1 MIENFEKYIKNP
13 VISYRLNTFYSD
25 IIMDKV
31 HLIKRVEEILKL
43 PFIKVKHKIC
53 ILNPDETVAHQI
65 PYEDVVGGSISYSEN
80 LQNGTR
86 RDLSFT
92 LINTSGKYTPIL
104 NSSRGTVVK
113 NYFDQSTVS
122 SIKKNASFTQHP
134 LWACTKFSYDIGIA
148 VSNDEYI
155 WFNKGVFI
163 LDKATASQ
171 EDSRKEVKIQS
182 KDKYSRFEGKTGKLL
197 TAMEIPA
204 GSDFIQVVKDLLT
217 QSLGH
222 GYNFDIKP
230 PIFSPFFI
238 GQKTPVSIKKEAGD
252 TISSI
257 FEELGTQM
265 EAEFYYNEQGY
276 FCWDKINEIMLD
288 SHKPVCW
295 VYEKKN
301 GDLLNVSEDF
311 NYEDAVNMIK
321 VVGNNIDEKIY
332 QALAVNDDPRSPF
345 RVSEIGNRLG
355 DIITDANVWSDLMA
369 LDLARYHLRKN
380 NLACL
385 KTSVSAKINPLI
397 KLNQLIQINHSFF
410 NLSHEKFVVNSIS
423 FSDNSYEMSIGV
435 SNISNLTFNEAGDEG
450 YVY

>member
-1 MIENFEKYIKNP
+1 M
-13 VISYRLNTFYSD
+13 
-25 IIMDKV
+25 
-31 HLIKRVEEILKL
+31 
-43 PFIKVKHKIC
+43 
-53 ILNPDETVAHQI
+53 
-65 PYEDVVGGSISYSEN
+65 
-80 LQNGTR
+80 
-86 RDLSFT
+86 
-92 LINTSGKYTPIL
+92 
-104 NSSRGTVVK
+104 
-113 NYFDQSTVS
+113 
-122 SIKKNASFTQHP
+122 
-134 LWACTKFSYDIGIA
+134 
-148 VSNDEYI
+148 
-155 WFNKGVFI
+155 

-171 EDSRKEVKIQS
+171 EDSKKEVKIQA

-222 GYNFDIKP
+222 GYSIDIKS

-252 TISSI
+252 TISSV

-332 QALAVNDDPRSPF
+332 QALAVNNDPRSPF

-355 DIITDANVWSDLMA
+355 DIITDANVWSDSMA

-385 KTSVSAKINPLI
+385 KTSVIGKINPLI

-435 SNISNLTFNEAGDEG
+435 SKISNLTFNEAGDEG